1 MRALTAQAAAGT
13 TLATATERRYTGHTA
28 HLAGGPVSLGRW
40 VAMKLDGAAGTS
52 AWLEEFAWIARRVE
66 LPAAA

>member
-1 MRALTAQAAAGT
+1 
-13 TLATATERRYTGHTA
+13 
-28 HLAGGPVSLGRW
+28 
-40 VAMKLDGAAGTS
+40 MKLDGAAGSS